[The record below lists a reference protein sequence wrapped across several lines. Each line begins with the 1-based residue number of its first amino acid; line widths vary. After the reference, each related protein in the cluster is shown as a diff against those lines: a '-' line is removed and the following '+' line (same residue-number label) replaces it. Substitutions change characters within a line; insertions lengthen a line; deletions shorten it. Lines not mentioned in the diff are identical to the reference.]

1 MISAEKKLLP
11 FPLFALVVG
20 LFLIGI
26 SFFNVQAQSSTP
38 SDNEV
43 NQVAKEL
50 YCPVCENISLDVC
63 PTQACAQW
71 RALIREKLA
80 AGWSEEQIKEYF
92 VAQYGDR
99 VLSTPPTR
107 GLNWLVYVLPPLIF
121 LGGVYL
127 VYRVL
132 RSMKI
137 KSSAPAS
144 SLPAEPDQSDPYFSQ
159 LETELE
165 QHRKHGE

>member
-1 MISAEKKLLP
+1 MSWFKKHFVGSWLIIV
-11 FPLFALVVG
+11 FGLVLAG
-20 LFLIGI
+20 L
-26 SFFNVQAQSSTP
+26 SFTGVQSQSPTP
-38 SDNEV
+38 SDDQV
-43 NQVAKEL
+43 NAVAHQL

-80 AGWSEEQIKEYF
+80 AGWSDQQIKDYF

-107 GLNWLVYVLPPLIF
+107 GLNWLVYILPPVFF

-127 VYRVL
+127 VFRIL
-132 RSMKI
+132 RRMKG
-137 KSSAPAS
+137 KSTAAMPEK
-144 SLPAEPDQSDPYFSQ
+144 PVDPDQTDPYFSQ
-159 LETELE
+159 LEVELE
-165 QHRKHGE
+165 QHRKRGE

>member
-1 MISAEKKLLP
+1 MNSAKKKPLP
-11 FPLFALVVG
+11 FPLFALVIG
-20 LFLIGI
+20 LLLVGI
-26 SFFNVQAQSSTP
+26 SFFSVQAQNPTP

-43 NQVAKEL
+43 NKVAKEL

-80 AGWSEEQIKEYF
+80 AGWSEEQIKDYF
-92 VAQYGDR
+92 VA
-99 VLSTPPTR
+99 R
-107 GLNWLVYVLPPLIF
+107 GLNWLVYILPPLIF

-132 RSMKI
+132 RSMKN
-137 KSSAPAS
+137 KNSDMVSP
-144 SLPAEPDQSDPYFSQ
+144 LPAEPDQTDPYFSQ
-159 LETELE
+159 LEAELE